1 MVTPEGKA
9 ALLEVN
15 ELPSVARLRKGA
27 ARRAVARGTLPS
39 SASERAFDGEKEAV
53 VRALLRFVAGVVVGS
68 DDDEGASEVEAA
80 RAAGLK
86 PLAEAVARGQRA
98 LLEGKKAREREREQ
112 KKGIVRRLARRL
124 FFESAAGDAAAALLA
139 AVCPRLLVFLA
150 GLAACAGVAGP
161 DLAL

>member
-1 MVTPEGKA
+1 M
-9 ALLEVN
+9 
-15 ELPSVARLRKGA
+15 SGA
-27 ARRAVARGTLPS
+27 GQ
-39 SASERAFDGEKEAV
+39 
-53 VRALLRFVAGVVVGS
+53 
-68 DDDEGASEVEAA
+68 AA

-98 LLEGKKAREREREQ
+98 LLEGTKAREREREQ